1 MKRILIIFA
10 LAMISM
16 VCNAQIR
23 YMGTT
28 NNRQSTQT
36 QQYQQ
41 SQQQYQQ
48 QYQEPQA
55 QNFSTTAYYQ
65 TGNGYVKLPI
75 RVTVQC
81 GRVIPTMYYQQ
92 NVTGGQWCKFSGALT
107 AQKCMSMSSDPL
119 EKQFMYKCRI
129 VNPAV
134 TTIYFDL

>member
-1 MKRILIIFA
+1 MKRFIIILT
-10 LAMISM
+10 LVMTSV

-23 YMGTT
+23 YLCTT

-65 TGNGYVKLPI
+65 TVNGYVKLPI
-75 RVTVQC
+75 RVTVQG

-92 NVTGGQWCKFSGALT
+92 NFTGGQWCKFSVRS
-107 AQKCMSMSSDPL
+107 QP
-119 EKQFMYKCRI
+119 RN
-129 VNPAV
+129 V
-134 TTIYFDL
+134 